1 MNEKLTFY
9 PSYQLFNMLL
19 YVVLHFLHVVKIT
32 RKSLRKS
39 LGSHLEKRAF
49 DLKLTELLT
58 ILFVLISYSTNK
70 YKLNNVV
77 TYSSISL
84 Y

>member
-1 MNEKLTFY
+1 MCYEHPQINFLTCCYMLFY
-9 PSYQLFNMLL
+9 IFYMLL
-19 YVVLHFLHVVKIT
+19 
-32 RKSLRKS
+32 KSNHS
-39 LGSHLEKRAF
+39 EVTWEKKAF

-58 ILFVLISYSTNK
+58 ILFVLISYITNK

-77 TYSSISL
+77 TYLSISL